1 MTPVVLRGTKP
12 VYIQVETAEQTSLNP
27 FQSGL
32 CHIRI
37 SAELILVNAINKPM
51 VLLVEDSEDDAYLFN
66 WRFEQSG
73 ATCAVEHVLD
83 GSAAIEFLLR
93 SSATSPKLL
102 PFIIFLDL
110 KMPVMNGFEVL
121 AWLQKHEAFSHI
133 PVVVLSGSD
142 QPSDK
147 ERACQL
153 GAADYLVK
161 PLKVDDIHRFLGDVC
176 PSHTLD
182 RDKAQT

>member
-1 MTPVVLRGTKP
+1 MTPIVIRGTRP
-12 VYIQVETAEQTSLNP
+12 VYTSRDLRNRPSLNP
-27 FQSGL
+27 WQSGL
-32 CHIRI
+32 YHVRI
-37 SAELILVNAINKPM
+37 SAELMFVSAMKKPT

-83 GSAAIEFLLR
+83 GSAAIDFLLQT
-93 SSATSPKLL
+93 SATNPALL
-102 PFIIFLDL
+102 PFIIFMDL

-121 AWLQKHEAFSHI
+121 AWLQEHEAFSHI

-147 ERACQL
+147 ERAYQL

-161 PLKVDDIHRFLGDVC
+161 PLKVDDIHRFLGDAC
-176 PSHTLD
+176 PSPTLNGG
-182 RDKAQT
+182 KAQT

>member
-1 MTPVVLRGTKP
+1 MLVSETK
-12 VYIQVETAEQTSLNP
+12 
-27 FQSGL
+27 
-32 CHIRI
+32 
-37 SAELILVNAINKPM
+37 KPT

-73 ATCAVEHVLD
+73 ATCAVKHVLD
-83 GSAAIEFLLR
+83 GAAAIEFLGRAL
-93 SSATSPKLL
+93 STNPELL

-121 AWLQKHEAFSHI
+121 IWLQQHEGFSHI

-147 ERACQL
+147 ERAYQL

-161 PLKVDDIHRFLGDVC
+161 PLKVDDIHRFLGDAC
-176 PSHTLD
+176 PPAPPHKLK
-182 RDKAQT
+182 RGKAQT